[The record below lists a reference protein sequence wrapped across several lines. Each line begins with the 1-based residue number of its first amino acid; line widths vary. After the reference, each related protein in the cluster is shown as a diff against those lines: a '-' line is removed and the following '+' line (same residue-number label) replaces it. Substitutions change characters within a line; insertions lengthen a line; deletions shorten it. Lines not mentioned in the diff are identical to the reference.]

1 MAFSCTI
8 GNHHYHQEDS
18 ECEGVF
24 WSMTNRK
31 KFQHAQWGHFS
42 FSFQETERK
51 ERLLCDRNSALRMR
65 QERQLNFISVHCLFV
80 NNNLLQVSSRE
91 SHGKDIRHVTFQ
103 QTLLEVCIHDPQFLQ
118 ICASTEWKWIET
130 VPWQNKSYEE
140 MLQIK
145 LITEQS
151 IISSHSCQPQNSV

>member
-1 MAFSCTI
+1 VKECFGVWQTEKLPACTRRTFFFL
-8 GNHHYHQEDS
+8 S
-18 ECEGVF
+18 
-24 WSMTNRK
+24 SK
-31 KFQHAQWGHFS
+31 KQ
-42 FSFQETERK
+42 K
-51 ERLLCDRNSALRMR
+51 EKKDCFVIEIQFLEWDKKGSWI
-65 QERQLNFISVHCLFV
+65 FISVYCLFV

-118 ICASTEWKWIET
+118 ICASTEWKWIEM

-151 IISSHSCQPQNSV
+151 IISNHSYQPQNSV